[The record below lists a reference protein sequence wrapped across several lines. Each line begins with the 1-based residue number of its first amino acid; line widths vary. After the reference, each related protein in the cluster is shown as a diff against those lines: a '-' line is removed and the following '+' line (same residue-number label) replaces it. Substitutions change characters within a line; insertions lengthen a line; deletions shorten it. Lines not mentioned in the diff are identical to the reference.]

1 MSRLGRSD
9 ECAEQSELDLSLR
22 LSQLPAS
29 DFNGHRQQRIP
40 LHSAKRCRRRTVSL
54 EQGLTASER
63 EGKPI
68 SGKYEIED
76 GALQLSVYTA
86 RDRKFTE
93 VIVDHKSAA
102 INKAKPITEGED
114 FESAKAQDDAMNAAE
129 ISLSSATAQAVNVN
143 AGYRAV
149 SAIPAI
155 KNGHPVAETRLT
167 NGTMVKA
174 VEQKLD

>member
-1 MSRLGRSD
+1 MRRAIRVGLILTAITAASFGFQWAQAAEDTAALGKALL
-9 ECAEQSELDLSLR
+9 EA
-22 LSQLPAS
+22 
-29 DFNGHRQQRIP
+29 
-40 LHSAKRCRRRTVSL
+40 TVSL

-102 INKAKPITEGED
+102 IKKAKPITEGED
-114 FESAKAQDDAMNAAE
+114 FKAAKAQDDAMNAAG
-129 ISLSSATAQAVNVN
+129 ISLSSATAQAVNEN

-155 KNGHPVAETRLT
+155 KNGHPVAEVKLT